1 MGEGRGKAP
10 GPPGTVW
17 VYLLG
22 GSQGSVDLLPAG
34 QDGLLD
40 EGEDEEDA
48 GAFAPLPLGE
58 VVGDDVVCGEKGQNN
73 QDPKPRSPRMGWV
86 VSGRPLKLLLTP

>member
-73 QDPKPRSPRMGWV
+73 QDPKPRSPRMG
-86 VSGRPLKLLLTP
+86 